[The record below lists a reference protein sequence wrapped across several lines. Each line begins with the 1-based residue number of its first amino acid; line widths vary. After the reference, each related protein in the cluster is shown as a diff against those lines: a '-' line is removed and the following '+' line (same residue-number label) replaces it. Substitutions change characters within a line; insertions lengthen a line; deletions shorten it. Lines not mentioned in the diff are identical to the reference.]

1 MLKYCKWR
9 LLPFT
14 ISSHSTL
21 LRSSEISE
29 VATMGSSSVVC
40 KILLVTVT
48 IAAVLFSTGTW
59 CLSFPLLMF
68 SMQTSFLVKFSYR
81 ANANYAVCVHR
92 RSAEEG
98 MRTRTR
104 TAMLLLPRLWPLV
117 QGPWLPQGR
126 QLLQFR
132 PHQSF
137 VTSRARRSPAR
148 SVWDLLLLCVM
159 KCCSSQTSY

>member
-40 KILLVTVT
+40 KILLITVT

-59 CLSFPLLMF
+59 CLSFPLLM
-68 SMQTSFLVKFSYR
+68 SIMQTIFHVKFSYW
-81 ANANYAVCVHR
+81 ANANCTVCVR
-92 RSAEEG
+92 RGSAEEG
-98 MRTRTR
+98 MRTR

-159 KCCSSQTSY
+159 KCRSSKTSY